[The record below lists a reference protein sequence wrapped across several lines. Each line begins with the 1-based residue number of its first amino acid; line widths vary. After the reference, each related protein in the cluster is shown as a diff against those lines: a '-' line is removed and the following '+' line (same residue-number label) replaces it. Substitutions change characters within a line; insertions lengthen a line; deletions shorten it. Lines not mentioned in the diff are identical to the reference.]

1 MPTYPILTADGN
13 PILTSDGDPIL
24 VNEPV
29 EVTIETRRLRRFLL
43 PFDEDVWIFL
53 SKLEILI
60 QSGEGL
66 VTGQGSDPQIRLRL
80 SRDGGETWGTE
91 LTCSAGQMGEYDA
104 RVIFRRLGRGRNL
117 VAEITVSD
125 PIYWALLD
133 AYVEGTKGTS

>member
-1 MPTYPILTADGN
+1 MPTYPILTADSN
-13 PILTSDGDPIL
+13 PILTSDGHPIL
-24 VNEPV
+24 VNDPID
-29 EVTIETRRLRRFLL
+29 VTIETRRLRRFLL

-60 QSGEGL
+60 QSGVGL

-80 SRDGGETWGTE
+80 SRDGGETWGQE
-91 LTCSAGQMGEYDA
+91 ISCSAGQMGEYDA

-125 PIYWALLD
+125 PVLWEMLE
-133 AYVEGTKGTS
+133 AYADGAKGTS